1 MRVFVIACSIINHLI
16 KNYTDERKIKMA
28 EVIITKDNFEAEVIN
43 CDKPVLVDFWATWCG
58 PCMMLSPI
66 VEEIANELSGTVK
79 VGKVNVDEEGE
90 LAVKFGIASI
100 PTLMVSKNGQVTN
113 TAVGY
118 RTKEEIIKLIG

>member
-100 PTLMVSKNGQVTN
+100 PTLMVFKNGQVTN